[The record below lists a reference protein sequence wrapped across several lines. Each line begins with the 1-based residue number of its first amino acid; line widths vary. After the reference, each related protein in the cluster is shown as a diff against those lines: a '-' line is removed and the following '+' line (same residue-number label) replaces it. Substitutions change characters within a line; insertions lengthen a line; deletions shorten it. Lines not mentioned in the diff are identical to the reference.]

1 MVLPLLM
8 LLRRARL
15 TDGGW
20 LFGAALVTVVGATLY
35 RFNSY
40 LTAFNPGDHY
50 SYFPTVPEILITVGM
65 LAIELAAF
73 IWLVKTF
80 PILSGTRPPVHG
92 EA

>member
-1 MVLPLLM
+1 
-8 LLRRARL
+8 
-15 TDGGW
+15 
-20 LFGAALVTVVGATLY
+20 
-35 RFNSY
+35 
-40 LTAFNPGDHY
+40 
-50 SYFPTVPEILITVGM
+50 VPEILITVGM